1 MAVRFRIGTFQFN
14 ITKQDS
20 LDSFEPVTSIE
31 KEVDDLNDKLE
42 SMISNS
48 VKNDTFFNFL
58 RGTAARVILT
68 IVTWLTLFGF
78 GYLAFVNEQLVWW
91 YVPAL
96 AILLALHAVSVRYVF
111 SSSTDDWFQ
120 FRFLSAE
127 PDDSFFD
134 EYQRARRDRA
144 FRVAYRNIAN
154 LGFAIPVVYLVYT
167 VLQSDS
173 ASSWQIPSSIDLSF
187 ELSNTQLVVLAAGLI
202 ALFSL
207 QKYLGWGFKGE
218 PREAKQNTIE
228 SQIG

>member
-14 ITKQDS
+14 TTKQDS
-20 LDSFEPVTSIE
+20 LGSSEPVTSIE

-42 SMISNS
+42 SLISNS

-127 PDDSFFD
+127 PDSFFD

-154 LGFAIPVVYLVYT
+154 LGFAIPVLYLVYT
-167 VLQSDS
+167 VLQLDD
-173 ASSWQIPSSIDLSF
+173 ASSWQIPSSINLSF
-187 ELSNTQLVVLAAGLI
+187 ELSISQVVVLSAGLI

-218 PREAKQNTIE
+218 PREAKQNTTE

>member
-78 GYLAFVNEQLVWW
+78 GYLAFVNEQLVW
-91 YVPAL
+91 
-96 AILLALHAVSVRYVF
+96 
-111 SSSTDDWFQ
+111 
-120 FRFLSAE
+120 
-127 PDDSFFD
+127 
-134 EYQRARRDRA
+134 
-144 FRVAYRNIAN
+144 
-154 LGFAIPVVYLVYT
+154 
-167 VLQSDS
+167 
-173 ASSWQIPSSIDLSF
+173 
-187 ELSNTQLVVLAAGLI
+187 
-202 ALFSL
+202 
-207 QKYLGWGFKGE
+207 
-218 PREAKQNTIE
+218 
-228 SQIG
+228 

>member
-1 MAVRFRIGTFQFN
+1 MAVKFRIGTFQFN
-14 ITKQDS
+14 VTKAES
-20 LDSFEPVTSIE
+20 LDSSNSRNQIE
-31 KEVDDLNDKLE
+31 KDVDDLNEKLE
-42 SMISNS
+42 SLISNS

-120 FRFLSAE
+120 FRFLSVE
-127 PDDSFFD
+127 PDSFFD

-154 LGFAIPVVYLVYT
+154 LGFAIPVLAFSTNTSALDETEHFESPTETLPTWALPFRCFTLSTRSCSLT
-167 VLQSDS
+167 VPATGRSHQ
-173 ASSWQIPSSIDLSF
+173 A
-187 ELSNTQLVVLAAGLI
+187 LI
-202 ALFSL
+202 
-207 QKYLGWGFKGE
+207 
-218 PREAKQNTIE
+218 
-228 SQIG
+228 

>member
-14 ITKQDS
+14 ITKQD
-20 LDSFEPVTSIE
+20 LFSFERGASIE

-42 SMISNS
+42 SLISNS
-48 VKNDTFFNFL
+48 VKHDTFFNFA

-120 FRFLSAE
+120 FRFLSVE
-127 PDDSFFD
+127 PDTFFD

-154 LGFAIPVVYLVYT
+154 LGFAIPVLYLVYR
-167 VLQSDS
+167 VLQSDR
-173 ASSWQIPSSIDLSF
+173 AGSWQIPSSIDLSF
-187 ELSNTQLVVLAAGLI
+187 ELSIPQLVVLATGLI
-202 ALFSL
+202 AHFSL

-218 PREAKQNTIE
+218 PREAKRNTIE

>member
-1 MAVRFRIGTFQFN
+1 
-14 ITKQDS
+14 
-20 LDSFEPVTSIE
+20 
-31 KEVDDLNDKLE
+31 
-42 SMISNS
+42 MISNS

-120 FRFLSAE
+120 FRFLSVE
-127 PDDSFFD
+127 PDSFFD

-154 LGFAIPVVYLVYT
+154 LGFAIPVLYLVYT

-173 ASSWQIPSSIDLSF
+173 PSNWQIPSSIDLSF
-187 ELSNTQLVVLAAGLI
+187 ELSVTQLVVLAAGLI